1 MADTLKT
8 LIRMANQIADFH
20 RPYSHDEAVAGV
32 HTHIKKFWTPQM
44 IKDLAAAIDAGKA
57 DVRPSVTEA
66 FDIFGNRRKGAV
78 AAQVD
83 PKELN
88 EVIDDAG

>member
-20 RPYSHDEAVAGV
+20 RPYSHEEAVAGV

-44 IKDLAAAIDAGKA
+44 IKDLAAAIKAGKA
-57 DVRPSVTEA
+57 DVRPSVLEA
-66 FDIFGNRRKGAV
+66 FDMFGHLLEE
-78 AAQVD
+78 AAAEKAD

-88 EVIDDAG
+88 EVVDDAG